1 MRRLVTFLATGGYL
15 GYLPLMPGTFGATLG
30 LFLSWWLCAPL
41 WTRSPA
47 AFLMLFGVL
56 FVAGC
61 FIAGSAEQ
69 DFADHD
75 AAQIVLDEV
84 FGMIATM
91 FLNPGGW
98 LVLLGGFALFRA
110 FDIIK
115 PWPVSYFDRLHG
127 GTGVML
133 DDLAA
138 AIYAN
143 LVLQI
148 VRRVV

>member
-1 MRRLVTFLATGGYL
+1 
-15 GYLPLMPGTFGATLG
+15 MPGTFGAALG
-30 LFLSWWLCAPL
+30 LVLSWGICAPL
-41 WTRSPA
+41 WMRSPV

-56 FVAGC
+56 FVAAC
-61 FIAGSAEQ
+61 VVAGSAEQ
-69 DFADHD
+69 DFVDHD
-75 AAQIVLDEV
+75 AKQIVIDEV

-138 AIYAN
+138 GILAN

-148 VRRVV
+148 FRRVV